1 MSFCPS
7 LQVQWS
13 PGATWGVGSG
23 VGASGGG
30 SCQIGEK
37 PLREF
42 NRLFVSAVCWA
53 LGAGAGTNGRGSEGR
68 WRLV

>member
-1 MSFCPS
+1 M
-7 LQVQWS
+7 
-13 PGATWGVGSG
+13 
-23 VGASGGG
+23 GASGGG

-53 LGAGAGTNGRGSEGR
+53 LGAGAGTMEGGLKADGGWFELQPQLEAGDFR
-68 WRLV
+68 QIT